1 MNINIEKSRLV
12 DIEGLTEAAVAS
24 SDIQLKTILDY
35 LKLASSYLPEG
46 ALTDERPYHPID
58 QFRQACLHE
67 LCRRHGDDYSYP
79 PCTELVHPDF
89 LKCSIAGV
97 STWLEN

>member
-1 MNINIEKSRLV
+1 MNIFIEKSESV

-24 SDIQLKTILDY
+24 SDIQLKIILDY
-35 LKLASSYLPEG
+35 LKDASRHLPNGIWTESFEHQVLG
-46 ALTDERPYHPID
+46 QVRE
-58 QFRQACLHE
+58 ACLGE

-79 PCTELVHPDF
+79 PYTGLVHPDV

-97 STWLEN
+97 SYWL

>member
-1 MNINIEKSRLV
+1 MNIQLEKSRFV

-24 SDIQLKTILDY
+24 SDDQLKVILDY
-35 LKLASSYLPEG
+35 LKLALSYLPEG
-46 ALTDERPYHPID
+46 SLTDDRPYHPLD
-58 QFRQACLHE
+58 QFRSACIHE

-79 PCTELVHPDF
+79 PYTGLIHPDY

-97 STWLEN
+97 STWL